1 MPNTFDA
8 EQQRLAAVHALQWL
22 ETANNENFDRICRLA
37 AAYFKV
43 PTALISLVE
52 KDRQWFVSRV
62 GFKAR
67 QTPIE
72 QSFCRY
78 SLGQPGVMHV
88 PDARE
93 DERFVH
99 NPLVTAA
106 DGICF
111 YAGAPLR
118 DRNGLALGSLCI
130 IDKVHHPLEPH
141 ELRALEDFAE
151 MVMVQIEQSQLL
163 RYRDPVS
170 RLPNLPQL
178 MVDTQGLADT
188 DASARLLMVMRLQ
201 DNYRNYLDD
210 RRDPEDGFTDGQSWR
225 RETARRL
232 SERLEGV
239 AQLYH
244 IGERDFCV
252 LLNCSAQRQQELFRA
267 LVALVSE
274 PFAPQAMSIGV
285 ATCELGNQP
294 AADLLSKATHAVEL
308 AISRHHPWAVYDET
322 QDRAQRR
329 AFTLLNDFPTALDN
343 GELFL
348 EYQPRFSLQDGR
360 LLSAE
365 ALIRWQ
371 HPSLGAISPAEFIP
385 LIEGAGQI
393 SRVTCWVIDRALNE
407 LAAWNDDEIRL
418 AINLSAQDF
427 KGLDIAST
435 LSRACQRSRIAS
447 SRLEVE
453 ITEGEW
459 IRADPQ
465 VISQLAAVRELG
477 VDVAIDDFGTGYS
490 NFAYL
495 HEIPANVLKLDKS
508 LVTGLEHCPRNR
520 IIARSVFQLA
530 HELGYRTVAEGIE
543 TFRCLNLVREYGCH
557 EAQGYFLSRPL
568 PLAHFIRPSDDIAL
582 SFNPRQPARSGAP
595 LTVAMKV

>member
-1 MPNTFDA
+1 MPPTFDA

-52 KDRQWFVSRV
+52 KDRQWFAGRV
-62 GFKAR
+62 GFDAP

-72 QSFCRY
+72 QSFCRHH
-78 SLGQPGVMHV
+78 LDRPGVLHV
-88 PDARE
+88 PDARQ
-93 DERFVH
+93 DARFGH
-99 NPLVTAA
+99 NPLVTAT

-118 DRNGLALGSLCI
+118 DRNGQALGRLCI
-130 IDKVHHPLEPH
+130 IDKAPHPLEPH
-141 ELRALEDFAE
+141 ELTALEDFAE
-151 MVMVQIEQSQLL
+151 MVMVQIEQSQSL

-170 RLPNLPQL
+170 RLPNLLQFML
-178 MVDTQGLADT
+178 DTQGLVDADAT
-188 DASARLLMVMRLQ
+188 ARLLMVMRLQ
-201 DNYRNYLDD
+201 DSYGDD
-210 RRDPEDGFTDGQSWR
+210 RLVLEERVSSGQSQR
-225 RETARRL
+225 RETAQRL
-232 SERLEGV
+232 RERLEGV
-239 AQLYH
+239 AELYH
-244 IGERDFCV
+244 ISERDFCV
-252 LLNCSAQRQQELFRA
+252 LLNCRAPRQQELFRA

-274 PFAPQAMSIGV
+274 PFAPRAMSIGV

-294 AADLLSKATHAVEL
+294 AADLLRKATHAVEL
-308 AISRHHPWAVYDET
+308 AISRHGPWAVYDET

-343 GELFL
+343 GELYL
-348 EYQPRFSLQDGR
+348 EYQPRFSLHDGR

-371 HPSLGAISPAEFIP
+371 HPRLGMISPAEFIP

-393 SRVTCWVIDRALNE
+393 SRVTCWVIDRALSE
-407 LAAWNDDEIRL
+407 LAAWNDDEVRL

-427 KGLDIAST
+427 KGLDIART
-435 LSRACQRSRIAS
+435 LSRTCQHYHIAPP
-447 SRLEVE
+447 RLEVE

-465 VISQLAAVRELG
+465 VITQLAAVRQLG

-508 LVTGLEHCPRNR
+508 LVTDLEHCPRNR

-568 PLAHFIRPSDDIAL
+568 PLAHFTRPSDDIAL
-582 SFNPRQPARSGAP
+582 GFNPSLPAGGDRPAA
-595 LTVAMKV
+595 VALGL